1 MPQALAAPGKSVLT
15 RPNRFCDAA
24 GNPDAMDLL
33 VVGAGEM
40 GRWFASALADSGP
53 DDVDIG
59 IADADD
65 EVARAAATELDGQVV
80 DVASAGPVDLVAV
93 AVPMSA
99 ATAVIAEVAPLG
111 EAVVDVTGTMRG
123 PVRAMREAA
132 PDAERMSL
140 HPLFAPANEPGNV
153 AVVTDADGPLV
164 GAVREALSARGNDLF
179 ETEAAAHDEAMESVQ
194 ASAHAAVLAYA
205 LAAEDVPEHFHTPIS
220 ADLADLVDQV
230 TGGVPRVYAD
240 IQATFDGAE
249 DVAEAAR
256 DLADADR
263 ETFLSLYEDAGR

>member
-1 MPQALAAPGKSVLT
+1 M
-15 RPNRFCDAA
+15 N
-24 GNPDAMDLL
+24 LL

-40 GRWFASALADSGP
+40 GRWFATALADSGP
-53 DDVDIG
+53 DDIDIAF
-59 IADADD
+59 ADADA
-65 EVARAAATELDGQVV
+65 EVARAAAAELNAQVV
-80 DVASAGPVDLVAV
+80 DVASAEPVDLVAV
-93 AVPMSA
+93 AVPMSG
-99 ATAVIAEVAPLG
+99 ATSVIDELAPLG

-123 PVRAMREAA
+123 PVRAMREVA
-132 PDAERMSL
+132 PSAERMSL

-205 LAAEDVPEHFHTPIS
+205 LAVDEVPEHFHTPIS

-230 TGGVPRVYAD
+230 TDGVPRVYAD

-249 DVAEAAR
+249 EVAEAAR
-256 DLADADR
+256 EIAEADR
-263 ETFLSLYEDAGR
+263 ETFESLYEDAGR